1 MSIKGLIA
9 AAFTPIKEDFSINYD
24 TVEKLAQYYHA
35 EPLAGIFV
43 NGTTGE
49 SMSLTVKE
57 RIALVDQWIKYAK
70 DDFKIIVH
78 VGHTCL
84 DDCRKM
90 ARHAQQIGAFATAAM
105 GPCFFKPATVDDLVT
120 FCGEIAKSAPDLP
133 FYYYHMPSMT
143 GNNFKMIDFLRAAAG
158 KIPNLAGIKYT
169 YEDIEDYRECVN
181 FENGRFNMLFGRDE
195 KLYEGLSAGGSGAV
209 GSTYNYV
216 SKLYDKL
223 IKEYNEGNL
232 KEARKLQDRS
242 IDLIKILAGSNAPEL
257 AVSKL
262 IMKYYS
268 KIDCGYVRLPLTNLS
283 KDQADSIFAALDKL
297 PEII

>member
-1 MSIKGLIA
+1 MSIKGLVA
-9 AAFTPIKEDFSINYD
+9 AAFTPINENFSINFD
-24 TVEKLAQYYHA
+24 TVGKLAQYYHR

-49 SMSLTVKE
+49 SMSLTVEE
-57 RIALVDQWIKYAK
+57 RIALAERWMKYAK

-90 ARHAQQIGAFATAAM
+90 ASHAQQIGAFATAAM

-120 FCGEIAKSAPDLP
+120 FCAEIAKSAPDLP

-143 GNNFKMIDFLRAAAG
+143 GNDFKMIDFLRAAG
-158 KIPNLAGIKYT
+158 DKIPNLAGVKYT
-169 YEDIEDYRECVN
+169 YEDIEDYRKCVD
-181 FENGRFNMLFGRDE
+181 FEDGRFNMLFGRDE

-209 GSTYNYV
+209 GGTYNYA

-223 IKEYNEGNL
+223 IKEFNAGNL
-232 KEARKLQDRS
+232 NHARKLQDIS
-242 IDLIKILAGSNAPEL
+242 IELIKVLTGSNAPEL
-257 AVSKL
+257 AVGKL

-268 KIDCGYVRLPLTNLS
+268 KIDCGYVRQPLTNLS
-283 KDQADSIFAALDKL
+283 KYQADSIFAALDKL
-297 PEII
+297 PEIN